1 MADRDEY
8 NEKLVNEPFDIFVN
22 ADLLINQAEQLKR
35 INEEKRGKPYAY
47 SDVLMLII
55 LAVKEY
61 FGLQTDRELRCLVD
75 YGEQDTILYPDLQEA
90 EVAEGS

>member
-8 NEKLVNEPFDIFVN
+8 NEKRVNEPFDIFVN

-35 INEEKRGKPYAY
+35 MNEGKRGKPYAY
-47 SDVLMLII
+47 SDALMLII

-61 FGLQTDRELRCLVD
+61 FGLPYRQTEML
-75 YGEQDTILYPDLQEA
+75 GEIWGARIPRSA
-90 EVAEGS
+90 GGRRG

>member
-35 INEEKRGKPYAY
+35 MNEGKRGKPYAY
-47 SDVLMLII
+47 SDALMLII

-61 FGLQTDRELRCLVD
+61 FGLPYRQTEGFAKCLVE
-75 YGEQDTILYPDLQEA
+75 YGEPGYHPIPRSA
-90 EVAEGS
+90 GGRRG